1 MHVLGIVGSPRV
13 NGNTDNLVDEILSGV
28 RSSGGTISKI
38 YISDFDIKPCASC
51 MACKAGRKCPI
62 DDQMSEIY
70 ERVSKADGI
79 VLGSPVYWNCVSAQM
94 KAFMDR
100 CFAFLDSNYESAL
113 AGKTGSIA
121 VACGAADVEM
131 TRLTRIVLND
141 FFKFNKI
148 TVISEVIATG
158 VADPGDALKN
168 NEIMAQ
174 AFQAG
179 RKFL

>member
-1 MHVLGIVGSPRV
+1 MQVLGIVGSPRV
-13 NGNTDNLVDEILSGV
+13 NGNTDILVDEILSGV

-51 MACKAGRKCPI
+51 MACKSGAKCPI
-62 DDQMSEIY
+62 DDQMSELY
-70 ERVSKADGI
+70 DRVSKADGI

-94 KAFMDR
+94 KIFMDR

-113 AGKTGSIA
+113 AGKTGSLA
-121 VACGAADVEM
+121 VACGASDIEM
-131 TRLTRIVLND
+131 TKITGIVLND

-148 TVISEVIATG
+148 NVISEVVAVG
-158 VADPGDALKN
+158 VAEKGDALKN
-168 NEIMAQ
+168 NELMAQ

>member
-13 NGNTDNLVDEILSGV
+13 NGNTDILVDEILSGV
-28 RSSGGTISKI
+28 RSSGGTIGKI

-51 MACKAGRKCPI
+51 MVCKTGAKCPI
-62 DDQMSEIY
+62 DDQMGEIY

-94 KAFMDR
+94 KLFMDR
-100 CFAFLDSNYESAL
+100 CFAFLDANYESSL
-113 AGKTGSIA
+113 AGKTGSFA
-121 VACGAADVEM
+121 VACGAADIEM
-131 TRLTRIVLND
+131 TKITGIVLAD
-141 FFKFNKI
+141 FFKFNKMS
-148 TVISEVIATG
+148 VISEVAAAG
-158 VADPGDALKN
+158 LVDKGDALKN
-168 NEIMAQ
+168 NALMAK